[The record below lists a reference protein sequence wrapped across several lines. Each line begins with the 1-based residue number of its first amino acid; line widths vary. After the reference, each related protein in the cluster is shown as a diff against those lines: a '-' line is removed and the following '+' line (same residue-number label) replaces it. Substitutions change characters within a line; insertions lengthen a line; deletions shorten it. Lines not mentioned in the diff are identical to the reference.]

1 MARGSEAAQGAATS
15 AQGLSNTAE
24 GNAQG
29 LYSTLAPTLMQ
40 QATHPQGMTP
50 TAIAGMTTAATQTG
64 GGTQSGA
71 VGQGALSAARTRNIG
86 AGDAATAQSAR
97 TAGEQV
103 SKGVLGT
110 QLANEQQKGALK
122 GMEGLYSS
130 NLGAGVNALGQV
142 ASNVQADV
150 AAQNASWD
158 WAKDVMDPLMQD
170 AATVYAAKLSKK

>member
-71 VGQGALSAARTRNIG
+71 VGQGALRAARTRNIG

-110 QLANEQQKGALK
+110 QLANEQLKQQQQQGALK
-122 GMEGLYSS
+122 GMEGLYST
-130 NLGAGVNALGQV
+130 NLGAGVN
-142 ASNVQADV
+142 
-150 AAQNASWD
+150 
-158 WAKDVMDPLMQD
+158 
-170 AATVYAAKLSKK
+170 